1 MKKVMF
7 LAITLVAL
15 VCTSCTKTDTKG
27 YYSYSPIMNIHGP
40 GNNTTELD
48 DALRPKLGKTMQL
61 TKSEARAEW
70 NSFMSSVSN
79 INVTLNDSSY
89 YSVKFCRR
97 EEKDGQFVNVETIG
111 EHTWGHAPAN

>member
-61 TKSEARAEW
+61 TKSEAHAEW